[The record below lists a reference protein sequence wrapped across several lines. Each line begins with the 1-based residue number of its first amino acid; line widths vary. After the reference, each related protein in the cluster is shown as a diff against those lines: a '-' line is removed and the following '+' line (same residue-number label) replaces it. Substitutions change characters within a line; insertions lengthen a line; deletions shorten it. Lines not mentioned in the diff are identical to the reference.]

1 MASTEDLNLTIQQ
14 GRTYACLVRWGQK
27 DSLIYKPITA
37 IAQTA
42 PARLTVPGHGLTDGW
57 SVAVT
62 NVKGMTEINA
72 TANKVTGRDYR
83 PATVLDADTIE
94 INAINA
100 AGFRAYASGGYVQ
113 YQAPIDLTG
122 YKARMTIRNRQGG
135 TELLTLTTENGRI
148 SVDPVARTIT
158 LNISAA
164 DTALLAWTR
173 GVYDLEMVSNDPTP
187 KVTLIMS
194 GSVAVTKEITT

>member
-83 PATVLDADTIE
+83 PATVLDRH
-94 INAINA
+94 
-100 AGFRAYASGGYVQ
+100 G
-113 YQAPIDLTG
+113 
-122 YKARMTIRNRQGG
+122 
-135 TELLTLTTENGRI
+135 
-148 SVDPVARTIT
+148 
-158 LNISAA
+158 
-164 DTALLAWTR
+164 ALLE
-173 GVYDLEMVSNDPTP
+173 G
-187 KVTLIMS
+187 
-194 GSVAVTKEITT
+194 

>member
-14 GRTYACLVRWGQK
+14 GRTYTTLVRWGQK
-27 DSLIYKPITA
+27 DSIIYKPITA

-42 PARLTVPGHGLTDGW
+42 PARLTVPGHNLTDGW
-57 SVAVT
+57 NVAVT

-113 YQAPIDLTG
+113 YQAPIDVTG
-122 YKARMTIRNRQGG
+122 YKARMTIKNRVGG
-135 TELLTLTTENGRI
+135 TVLYTLTTENGGI
-148 SVDPVARTIT
+148 VIDAAAKLVT

-164 DTALLAWTR
+164 DTTLMTFTT
-173 GVYDLEMVSNDPTP
+173 GVYDLEMVSGATP
-187 KVTLIMS
+187 AVVTALIS
-194 GSVAVTKEITT
+194 GRVTVTREVTT